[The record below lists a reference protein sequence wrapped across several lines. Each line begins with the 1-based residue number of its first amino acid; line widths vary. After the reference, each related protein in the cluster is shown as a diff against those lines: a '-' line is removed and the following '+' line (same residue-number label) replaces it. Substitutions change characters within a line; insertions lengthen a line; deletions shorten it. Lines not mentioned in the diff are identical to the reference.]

1 MPIMRRVCTLCRSAN
16 CAGLGLR
23 KMAVLL
29 AAVQITIVIRGQL
42 AVTNAAREAAR
53 AASVS
58 ANPSAA
64 ATVTAGDAVSLDDLE
79 VNTSAGRSTVRVVV
93 RARVPTD
100 VPLVGSLIGDVT
112 VSASATMAGEPDNIH
127 FYTEAFRVLHTHAMS

>member
-1 MPIMRRVCTLCRSAN
+1 MELALALPFL
-16 CAGLGLR
+16 
-23 KMAVLL
+23 MAVLL

-64 ATVTAGDAVSLDDLE
+64 ATATAGDAVSLADLE
-79 VNTSAGRSTVRVVV
+79 VITSAGRSTVRVVV

-112 VSASATMAGEPDNIH
+112 VSASATMAMEP
-127 FYTEAFRVLHTHAMS
+127 